1 MNSGGLDDDWLG
13 ARPGGGASRAIKQ
26 LQAELVPSAYATNSL
41 VPEDKIPNIHIPHPD
56 ECHGMSDAGGLEEC
70 FVVEESHTQSLHAAF
85 LKVQVVALRE
95 VGHKEPGTLR
105 VHLRIVGPV
114 HFVAEVRG
122 LFHRHQAGRPEEF
135 ESNGP
140 AVGDIRFSSHCHAD
154 ASGLC

>member
-13 ARPGGGASRAIKQ
+13 ARTGGGTSGAAKH

-41 VPEDKIPNIHIPHPD
+41 VPEDEIPNIHILHPD

-70 FVVEESHTQSLHAAF
+70 FVAEESCTQSLHAAF
-85 LKVQVVALRE
+85 LKVQVVALRK
-95 VGHKEPGTLR
+95 VGHKEPGALR
-105 VHLRIVGPV
+105 VHLRVVGPA
-114 HFVAEVRG
+114 HFVAEVWG

-140 AVGDIRFSSHCHAD
+140 AVGGIRFSSHCHAD
-154 ASGLC
+154 LIGLC